1 MKSKVM
7 DRPMF
12 KENGVDPENVG
23 IMAGF
28 KDMEDD
34 EDMPSKML
42 ELMGAQ
48 VEEDDEEYE
57 GQEAVERSPSSPEI
71 LMNNLR
77 GDMRSVDARKEEL
90 ADLVGYRAA
99 AETPDEVL
107 ALLQPVLAQQGAMP
121 AAPTGA
127 PMPAG
132 MPPMPPE
139 AVGGIGALPQAEMA
153 PPIEGAPLNMANGG
167 IVQRFQEGS
176 DEDGVTPAGT
186 QAQRFYSPELVSQAQ
201 SEILNFLAQ
210 RPATEPS
217 LSAQVALR
225 KPIYQQLIGDTK
237 DLTQAQI
244 LFDIAQGA
252 FQYGANVDEQGR
264 PMRGSQASRLMGA
277 FRGVPARIGARA
289 AEMEKQERAVS
300 LAALQAA
307 EKDIANIR
315 DSNTKLIDSKRRIYS
330 DIAKSSGEAGFG
342 KSVKGVAL
350 NTIYQLAPQYAAG
363 ILPPELDR
371 KFETAV
377 TEYQQKDR
385 YQDPVTGNFIE
396 RVPELPQFAKD
407 AISGRRNLSK
417 VAPGAATP
425 PGASQG
431 APTTTGAVAPATTG
445 MVPGAP
451 TTDQG
456 AGLIPTAGGVPA
468 KGQVRP
474 LTVWESAPDIA
485 GPIPKAATTAARI
498 PGLGGLAPEMQQK
511 RNFVNAAVRDLIK
524 NLQNNPRY
532 AEGERKAIEA
542 EVDIGPRFFDDAEGL
557 RNRIVGI
564 DDFLAKKQA
573 EAEREGYN
581 DQLPVDTRR
590 SYRSAAQ
597 SIASFRGV
605 LGVPIRIY
613 NIEDVRALPPG
624 TPFLW
629 NGTEPR
635 VRQ

>member
-1 MKSKVM
+1 
-7 DRPMF
+7 MF
-12 KENGVDPENVG
+12 KSGEEVDPENVG
-23 IMAGF
+23 IMSGF

-34 EDMPSKML
+34 VPAEMLAVMGIEDMGDEDEVSQL
-42 ELMGAQ
+42 EG
-48 VEEDDEEYE
+48 
-57 GQEAVERSPSSPEI
+57 RTPSSPEI

-99 AETPDEVL
+99 SETPEEVL
-107 ALLQPVLAQQGAMP
+107 ALLQPVLAQQNAMP
-121 AAPTGA
+121 PVPTGA

-132 MPPMPPE
+132 MPLMPPE
-139 AVGGIGALPQAEMA
+139 AAGGVGALPQAEM
-153 PPIEGAPLNMANGG
+153 PPPVEGAPLNMASGG
-167 IVQRFQEGS
+167 IVQRFQDGS
-176 DEDGVTPAGT
+176 DEEGVTPTGT
-186 QAQRFYSPELVSQAQ
+186 QTQRFYSPDLVSRAQ

-210 RPATEPS
+210 RPSREPD
-217 LSAQVALR
+217 LAAQAAMRRPLY
-225 KPIYQQLIGDTK
+225 KELLGDTK
-237 DLTQAQI
+237 NLTQAQI

-264 PMRGSQASRLMGA
+264 PMKGSQAARLMGA

-289 AEMEKQERAVS
+289 AETEKQERAVN

-315 DSNTKLIDSKRRIYS
+315 EANTKLIDSQRRIFS
-330 DIAKSSGEAGFG
+330 DIAKSSGDAGFG

-350 NTIYQLAPQYAAG
+350 TTIFQLAPDYAAG
-363 ILPPELDR
+363 TLAPELDR
-371 KFETAV
+371 KFEASI
-377 TEYQQKDR
+377 TEYLQKDR
-385 YQDPVTGNFIE
+385 FQDPVTGNWME

-407 AISGRRNLSK
+407 AIAARRGLSK
-417 VAPGAATP
+417 VAPGAAP
-425 PGASQG
+425 PGAAQG
-431 APTTTGAVAPATTG
+431 APTTTGVA
-445 MVPGAP
+445 VPGTAVSAAGAP
-451 TTDQG
+451 PTDQG
-456 AGLIPTAGGVPA
+456 AGLIPTAGAAPA

-474 LTVWESAPDIA
+474 LTVWDSAPDIA
-485 GPIPKAATTAARI
+485 GPIPKAATTVARI
-498 PGLGGLAPEMQQK
+498 PGLGGVAPEMQQK

-564 DDFLAKKQA
+564 DDFLAKKQT

-581 DQLPVDTRR
+581 NELPVETRR
-590 SYRSAAQ
+590 AYRSAAQ

-605 LGVPIRIY
+605 LGVPIRVYSID
-613 NIEDVRALPPG
+613 DVRALPPG

>member
-7 DRPMF
+7 ERSMF
-12 KENGVDPENVG
+12 RKGQDLDPENVG
-23 IMAGF
+23 IMSGF

-34 EDMPSKML
+34 MPAEMLSVMGIEDEQEDS
-42 ELMGAQ
+42 
-48 VEEDDEEYE
+48 EDDDM
-57 GQEAVERSPSSPEI
+57 AKMMDRSPSSPEI

-99 AETPDEVL
+99 ADTPDEVL
-107 ALLQPVLAQQGAMP
+107 ALLQPVLAQQGAAP
-121 AAPTGA
+121 AAPMGA

-139 AVGGIGALPQAEMA
+139 AVGGVGALPQAEMA

-186 QAQRFYSPELVSQAQ
+186 RTQGLFSPELVAKSHT
-201 SEILNFLAQ
+201 EILNLIAQ
-210 RPATEPS
+210 QPIREPS

-225 KPIYQQLIGDTK
+225 KPIYQGLLGDTK

-264 PMRGSQASRLMGA
+264 PIRGSQASRLMSA

-307 EKDIANIR
+307 EKDISNIR
-315 DSNTKLIDSKRRIYS
+315 DANTKLVDAKRKIFT
-330 DIAKSSGEAGFG
+330 DIAKTSGDAGFG

-363 ILPPELDR
+363 ALSPDLDR

-385 YQDPVTGNFIE
+385 YQDPVTGNFME
-396 RVPELPQFAKD
+396 RAPELPQFAKD
-407 AISGRRNLSK
+407 AIAGRRGLSK

-431 APTTTGAVAPATTG
+431 APVTTGAAAPGTTVAAA
-445 MVPGAP
+445 GAP

-456 AGLIPTAGGVPA
+456 TGLAPTAGGVPV

-474 LTVWESAPDIA
+474 LTVWDSAPDIA
-485 GPIPKAATTAARI
+485 GPVPKAATTIARV
-498 PGLGGLAPEMQQK
+498 PGLGGVMPEMQQK

-564 DDFLAKKQA
+564 DDFLAKKQT

-581 DQLPVDTRR
+581 NELPVETRR
-590 SYRSAAQ
+590 AYRSAAQ

-605 LGVPIRIY
+605 LGVPVRVYSID
-613 NIEDVRALPPG
+613 DVRALPPG

>member
-1 MKSKVM
+1 MERS
-7 DRPMF
+7 MF
-12 KENGVDPENVG
+12 RKGEELDPENVG
-23 IMAGF
+23 IMSGF
-28 KDMEDD
+28 KDME
-34 EDMPSKML
+34 EDMPAEML
-42 ELMGAQ
+42 AVMGIEDEQ
-48 VEEDDEEYE
+48 EDSEEDSMAKMMD
-57 GQEAVERSPSSPEI
+57 RSPSSPEI

-107 ALLQPVLAQQGAMP
+107 ALLQPVLAQQGAAP
-121 AAPTGA
+121 AAPMGA

-132 MPPMPPE
+132 MLPMPPE
-139 AVGGIGALPQAEMA
+139 AVGGVGALPQAEMA

-210 RPATEPS
+210 RPAQEPS

-264 PMRGSQASRLMGA
+264 PIRGSQAARLMGA

-315 DSNTKLIDSKRRIYS
+315 DSNTKLVDAKRRIYS
-330 DIAKSSGEAGFG
+330 DIAKTSGDAGFG

-363 ILPPELDR
+363 TLPPELDR

-377 TEYQQKDR
+377 TEYQQLETF
-385 YQDPVTGNFIE
+385 QDPVDQRFKT
-396 RVPELPQFAKD
+396 RRPELPQFATD
-407 AISGRRNLSK
+407 AIAGRRGLSK
-417 VAPGAATP
+417 VAPGTATP

-431 APTTTGAVAPATTG
+431 APVTTDAA
-445 MVPGAP
+445 AP

-456 AGLIPTAGGVPA
+456 TGLVPTAGATPA
-468 KGQVRP
+468 KGQIRP
-474 LTVWESAPDIA
+474 LTIWDSAPDIA
-485 GPIPKAATTAARI
+485 GPIPKAATTVARV
-498 PGLGGLAPEMQQK
+498 PGLGGVAPEMQQK
-511 RNFVNAAVRDLIK
+511 RNFVNAAVRDLIT
-524 NLQNNPRY
+524 NLQNSPRY
-532 AEGERKAIEA
+532 AEGERLQIQA

-564 DDFLAKKQA
+564 DDFLARKQTD
-573 EAEREGYN
+573 AEREGFN
-581 DQLPVDTRR
+581 DRLPVETQRD
-590 SYRSAAQ
+590 YRSAAKA
-597 SIASFRGV
+597 IANFRKI

-613 NIEDVRALPPG
+613 NIDDVRSLPPG

>member
-1 MKSKVM
+1 
-7 DRPMF
+7 
-12 KENGVDPENVG
+12 
-23 IMAGF
+23 
-28 KDMEDD
+28 
-34 EDMPSKML
+34 
-42 ELMGAQ
+42 
-48 VEEDDEEYE
+48 
-57 GQEAVERSPSSPEI
+57 
-71 LMNNLR
+71 
-77 GDMRSVDARKEEL
+77 
-90 ADLVGYRAA
+90 
-99 AETPDEVL
+99 
-107 ALLQPVLAQQGAMP
+107 
-121 AAPTGA
+121 
-127 PMPAG
+127 
-132 MPPMPPE
+132 
-139 AVGGIGALPQAEMA
+139 
-153 PPIEGAPLNMANGG
+153 LNMANGG

-186 QAQRFYSPELVSQAQ
+186 QAQRFYSPEMVSTAQ

-210 RPATEPS
+210 RPAQEPS

-225 KPIYQQLIGDTK
+225 RPIYQGLLGDTK

-264 PMRGSQASRLMGA
+264 PMRGSQAARLMGA

-315 DSNTKLIDSKRRIYS
+315 DSNTKLVDAKRRIYS
-330 DIAKSSGEAGFG
+330 DIAKTSGDAGFG

-363 ILPPELDR
+363 TLPPELDR
-371 KFETAV
+371 KFEASI
-377 TEYQQKDR
+377 TEYKQLT
-385 YQDPVTGNFIE
+385 YFPDPVTGE
-396 RVPELPQFAKD
+396 LKPRVPELPQFAQD
-407 AISGRRNLSK
+407 AINARRGLSK

-425 PGASQG
+425 PGAAQG
-431 APTTTGAVAPATTG
+431 APTTTGAAVPGTAVAAA
-445 MVPGAP
+445 GAP

-474 LTVWESAPDIA
+474 LTIWDSAPDIA
-485 GPIPKAATTAARI
+485 GPIPKAATTAAYYI
-498 PGLGGLAPEMQQK
+498 SGSIAPEMQQK
-511 RNFVNAAVRDLIK
+511 RVFVNQAVRDLIM
-524 NLQNNPRY
+524 NLQNSPRY
-532 AEGERKAIEA
+532 AEGERLQIQA

-564 DDFLAKKQA
+564 DDFLARKQTN
-573 EAEREGYN
+573 AEREGYN

-590 SYRSAAQ
+590 DYRSAAKA
-597 SIASFRGV
+597 IADFRKI
-605 LGVPIRIY
+605 LGVPVRIY
-613 NIEDVRALPPG
+613 NIDDVRALPPG

-629 NGTEPR
+629 NGTEQR

>member
-1 MKSKVM
+1 
-7 DRPMF
+7 
-12 KENGVDPENVG
+12 
-23 IMAGF
+23 
-28 KDMEDD
+28 
-34 EDMPSKML
+34 
-42 ELMGAQ
+42 
-48 VEEDDEEYE
+48 
-57 GQEAVERSPSSPEI
+57 
-71 LMNNLR
+71 
-77 GDMRSVDARKEEL
+77 
-90 ADLVGYRAA
+90 
-99 AETPDEVL
+99 
-107 ALLQPVLAQQGAMP
+107 
-121 AAPTGA
+121 
-127 PMPAG
+127 
-132 MPPMPPE
+132 
-139 AVGGIGALPQAEMA
+139 
-153 PPIEGAPLNMANGG
+153 MANGG

-186 QAQRFYSPELVSQAQ
+186 QAQRFYSPEMVSTAQ

-210 RPATEPS
+210 RPAQEPS

-264 PMRGSQASRLMGA
+264 PMRGSQAARLMGA

-315 DSNTKLIDSKRRIYS
+315 DSNTKLVDAKRRIYS
-330 DIAKSSGEAGFG
+330 DIAKTSGDAGFG

-363 ILPPELDR
+363 ALSPELDR

-385 YQDPVTGNFIE
+385 FQDPVTGNFIE
-396 RVPELPQFAKD
+396 RAPELPQFAKD
-407 AISGRRNLSK
+407 AIAGRRGLSK

-431 APTTTGAVAPATTG
+431 APITTGATAPGTTVAAA
-445 MVPGAP
+445 GAP

-485 GPIPKAATTAARI
+485 GPIPKAATTVARV
-498 PGLGGLAPEMQQK
+498 PGLGGVAPEMQQK

-564 DDFLAKKQA
+564 DDFLAKKQT

-581 DQLPVDTRR
+581 NELPVETRR
-590 SYRSAAQ
+590 AYRSAAQ

-605 LGVPIRIY
+605 LGVPIRVYSID
-613 NIEDVRALPPG
+613 DVRALPPG

>member
-1 MKSKVM
+1 MPAEMLAVM
-7 DRPMF
+7 
-12 KENGVDPENVG
+12 G
-23 IMAGF
+23 I
-28 KDMEDD
+28 EDEQ
-34 EDMPSKML
+34 EDS
-42 ELMGAQ
+42 
-48 VEEDDEEYE
+48 EEDSMAKMMD
-57 GQEAVERSPSSPEI
+57 RSPSSPEI

-99 AETPDEVL
+99 ADTPDEVL
-107 ALLQPVLAQQGAMP
+107 ALLQPVLAQQGAAP
-121 AAPTGA
+121 AAPMGA

-139 AVGGIGALPQAEMA
+139 AVGGVGALPQAEMA

-210 RPATEPS
+210 RPAQEPS

-264 PMRGSQASRLMGA
+264 PMRGSQAARLMGA

-315 DSNTKLIDSKRRIYS
+315 DSNTKLVDAKRRIYS
-330 DIAKSSGEAGFG
+330 DIAKTSGDAGFG

-350 NTIYQLAPQYAAG
+350 NTMYQLAPQYAAG
-363 ILPPELDR
+363 TLPSELDR
-371 KFETAV
+371 KFEASI
-377 TEYQQKDR
+377 TEYKQKT
-385 YQDPVTGNFIE
+385 YFPDPVTGE
-396 RVPELPQFAKD
+396 LKPRVPELPQFAQD
-407 AISGRRNLSK
+407 AINARRGLSK

-431 APTTTGAVAPATTG
+431 APTTTGAAVPGTAVAAA
-445 MVPGAP
+445 GAP

-456 AGLIPTAGGVPA
+456 TGLIAPVGVTPA

-485 GPIPKAATTAARI
+485 GPIPSVATSLARI
-498 PGLGGLAPEMQQK
+498 PTLSGIAPEMQQR
-511 RNFVNAAVRDLIK
+511 RNFVNEAVRDLITE
-524 NLQNNPRY
+524 LQKSPRY
-532 AEGERKAIEA
+532 AEGERLQIQA
-542 EVDIGPRFFDDAEGL
+542 EVDIGPRFFDDAQGL
-557 RNRIVGI
+557 RNRIIGI
-564 DDFLAKKQA
+564 DDFLARKQTN
-573 EAEREGYN
+573 AEREAYN
-581 DQLPVDTRR
+581 TELPVETRR
-590 SYRSAAQ
+590 DYRSAAQ
-597 SIASFRGV
+597 SIANFRKL

-613 NIEDVRALPPG
+613 NIDDVRSLPPG
-624 TPFLW
+624 TSFLW